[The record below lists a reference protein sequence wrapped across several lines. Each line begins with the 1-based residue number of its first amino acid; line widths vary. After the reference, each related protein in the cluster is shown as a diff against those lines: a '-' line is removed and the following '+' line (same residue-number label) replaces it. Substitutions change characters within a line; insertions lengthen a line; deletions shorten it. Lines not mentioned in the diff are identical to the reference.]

1 MVHGTTSHPF
11 PYLRGY
17 CFIAVAGGIV
27 AHPPIPPC
35 SFWGIAAH
43 PQTPMLCRHY
53 VFSLAGRISS
63 CHPKTPNLKGEILC
77 IWKTCRNP
85 SKGYHCRKVKSAGG
99 TLSALRL
106 SFPKPQDFKWVSKT
120 RIYKGGSTTL
130 FPRHGGYWSSPGSV
144 ASASTSLV
152 ESRFYP
158 PNWVY
163 WLIYPS
169 CHASLYPSGLTHIEI
184 I

>member
-1 MVHGTTSHPF
+1 MVHDTTSHPF

-85 SKGYHCRKVKSAGG
+85 SKGCHCRKVKSAGG
-99 TLSALRL
+99 SLLALRL
-106 SFPKPQDFKWVSKT
+106 SFPKPQGCKGVSKA
-120 RIYKGGSTTL
+120 RFI
-130 FPRHGGYWSSPGSV
+130 FDWSSPGVLRAYNCLAHPADPRNS
-144 ASASTSLV
+144 SQ
-152 ESRFYP
+152 Y
-158 PNWVY
+158 
-163 WLIYPS
+163 
-169 CHASLYPSGLTHIEI
+169 GLLQILNHH
-184 I
+184 